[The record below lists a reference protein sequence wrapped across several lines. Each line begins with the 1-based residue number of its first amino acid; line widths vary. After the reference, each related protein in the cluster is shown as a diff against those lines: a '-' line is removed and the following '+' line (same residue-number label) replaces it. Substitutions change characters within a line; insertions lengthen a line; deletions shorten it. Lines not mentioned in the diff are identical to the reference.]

1 MEGTPNNANAEENE
15 IDARRPSF
23 TLDEVDECLSRTTS
37 LKYSQVCTLP
47 EGGRKRR
54 AADLT
59 PEEEQAEIEAEN
71 ARKQVSFCAFNSG
84 RTIGGAAWRI
94 RHGATDVLYAIDVN
108 LKKEVVLNGASLD
121 SLPQAPELL
130 IIEGSCASRVS
141 VAKRKGTA
149 SKAVKAVKAETA
161 GDATTGAATAT
172 TDSELLSNVN
182 EALRARGNVLIPCES
197 CSRVLEVLQILSG
210 HWVEGRRGLDHL
222 IYLTPMSFNLLELAR
237 SQLEWMNNDLCT
249 KFYNGQAN
257 PFELPPVK
265 ICTTLREVEK
275 LYPGPKVV
283 LATDTSVQCGM
294 AKELLL
300 RWGGNPLNKVLFLDT
315 PDAGSLGAEVVG
327 KAASHHANVVVRV
340 AQPQRVELEGEEL
353 AAFVQEAE
361 ARRRAKEEE
370 TQVRLRREELAVLN
384 VQSGA
389 IGGVG
394 QSEDRA
400 DGEEGGSGDNSD
412 MEVEGTSANDIDFDK
427 HMPRKRQKSQGR
439 ATGSGHGQAARI
451 AKFAQ
456 PLFPLFSTRE
466 RTWAEDEY
474 GASVADLNLRVEET
488 STSTRAAGG
497 VNASGSGGANAPP
510 ARNAS
515 VGLEAAETEAEALP
529 FKIMSSRTVVQ
540 FTCGFKV
547 LSALSGRADARAVR
561 ALVTKVQPAR
571 VVVLR
576 GKAEDCANIAQQIG
590 SSMLAAAISSSGANG
605 TSTAACSFAPANNE
619 SVAFTVRTDRVNLL
633 IPSLLLPAAIKEL
646 GADRVSADGGSA
658 SCILSAISGVAQEQA
673 IAANSS
679 GTGSGLRKVRLITS
693 GTESA
698 AEVAAPPAGGD
709 DEEAE
714 VTPDEFGF
722 RVVEDGSGIAQNC
735 LTPLPQNRENVTVSV
750 GEVSFNALKTAL
762 QNAGIATESVTATS
776 KDGSVGT
783 VLVCQ
788 QQVMIRRA
796 AENDFTVEGPP
807 VAAYWAVR
815 KVLYSHFAFLQ
826 S

>member
-1 MEGTPNNANAEENE
+1 
-15 IDARRPSF
+15 
-23 TLDEVDECLSRTTS
+23 
-37 LKYSQVCTLP
+37 
-47 EGGRKRR
+47 
-54 AADLT
+54 
-59 PEEEQAEIEAEN
+59 
-71 ARKQVSFCAFNSG
+71 
-84 RTIGGAAWRI
+84 
-94 RHGATDVLYAIDVN
+94 
-108 LKKEVVLNGASLD
+108 
-121 SLPQAPELL
+121 
-130 IIEGSCASRVS
+130 
-141 VAKRKGTA
+141 
-149 SKAVKAVKAETA
+149 
-161 GDATTGAATAT
+161 
-172 TDSELLSNVN
+172 
-182 EALRARGNVLIPCES
+182 
-197 CSRVLEVLQILSG
+197 
-210 HWVEGRRGLDHL
+210 
-222 IYLTPMSFNLLELAR
+222 
-237 SQLEWMNNDLCT
+237 
-249 KFYNGQAN
+249 
-257 PFELPPVK
+257 
-265 ICTTLREVEK
+265 
-275 LYPGPKVV
+275 
-283 LATDTSVQCGM
+283 
-294 AKELLL
+294 
-300 RWGGNPLNKVLFLDT
+300 
-315 PDAGSLGAEVVG
+315 
-327 KAASHHANVVVRV
+327 
-340 AQPQRVELEGEEL
+340 
-353 AAFVQEAE
+353 
-361 ARRRAKEEE
+361 
-370 TQVRLRREELAVLN
+370 
-384 VQSGA
+384 
-389 IGGVG
+389 
-394 QSEDRA
+394 
-400 DGEEGGSGDNSD
+400 
-412 MEVEGTSANDIDFDK
+412 
-427 HMPRKRQKSQGR
+427 
-439 ATGSGHGQAARI
+439 
-451 AKFAQ
+451 
-456 PLFPLFSTRE
+456 
-466 RTWAEDEY
+466 
-474 GASVADLNLRVEET
+474 
-488 STSTRAAGG
+488 
-497 VNASGSGGANAPP
+497 
-510 ARNAS
+510 
-515 VGLEAAETEAEALP
+515 
-529 FKIMSSRTVVQ
+529 
-540 FTCGFKV
+540 
-547 LSALSGRADARAVR
+547 
-561 ALVTKVQPAR
+561 VTKVQPAR